1 MDNFKYNA
9 NINLNQRV
17 ISQIG
22 FDEKVDFDENS
33 TITQIVNLQPMLVN
47 WMNQNGN
54 EMKVMFNVDFYNERI
69 YTLFGEEPVDS
80 LLISAFKEIIKSK
93 KRNII
98 NTPTPESLIE
108 GSMQVASQAF
118 NGETNV

>member
-9 NINLNQRV
+9 NIKLDQSV

-22 FDEKVDFDENS
+22 FDEKADFDENS
-33 TITQIVNLQPMLVN
+33 TITQIVNLQPMLVS

-54 EMKVMFNVDFYNERI
+54 EMKAMFNVDFYNERI
-69 YTLFGEEPVDS
+69 YTFLGEEPVDS
-80 LLISAFKEIIKSK
+80 LLINAFKEIIKSK

-108 GSMQVASQAF
+108 GSVQVANQAF
-118 NGETNV
+118 KGETDV